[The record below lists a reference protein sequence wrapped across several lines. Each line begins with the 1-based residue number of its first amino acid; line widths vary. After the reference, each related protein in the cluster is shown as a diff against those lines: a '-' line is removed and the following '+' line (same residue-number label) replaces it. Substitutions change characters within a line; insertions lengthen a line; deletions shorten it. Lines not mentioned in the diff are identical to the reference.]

1 MGYKI
6 KELREG
12 LKMTQEELAIK
23 AGVSRQTVNAIEN
36 NKSSVVLTS
45 TLAAIAAALGTTV
58 DKIFNPDCPN
68 D

>member
-6 KELREG
+6 KELRES
-12 LKMTQEELAIK
+12 LKMTQEELANK

-45 TLAAIAAALGTTV
+45 TLAAIASALGTTV
-58 DKIFNPDCPN
+58 DKIFCPDCPN

>member
-58 DKIFNPDCPN
+58 DKIFYPDCPN